1 MPEYSI
7 TTTGN
12 FYHSR
17 LEIIF
22 FVIDYDPE
30 IEATFIYWGDGRV
43 VHAKADKIIIRLFF
57 ISLSSIVGEPVPY

>member
-43 VHAKADKIIIRLFF
+43 VHTKYGAQNEAYKTI
-57 ISLSSIVGEPVPY
+57 Y

>member
-30 IEATFIYWGDGRV
+30 IVLGVTP
-43 VHAKADKIIIRLFF
+43 RLT
-57 ISLSSIVGEPVPY
+57 SS

>member
-30 IEATFIYWGDGRV
+30 IEATFIYWGDGR
-43 VHAKADKIIIRLFF
+43 
-57 ISLSSIVGEPVPY
+57 SSILRLTNLSFDFSSLRCLA

>member
-30 IEATFIYWGDGRV
+30 IEATFIY
-43 VHAKADKIIIRLFF
+43 
-57 ISLSSIVGEPVPY
+57 SLV